1 MKQTLKKKLK
11 RAFPAP
17 EPIAKETFFK
27 TIPKPQISNFEFI
40 RLQAG
45 YIPIWVWGISLA
57 TFMVALFSAYF
68 MEKDTLWIISACIP
82 FVALS
87 AVTENNKSSVYRMA
101 ELEMATRFS
110 LKNVVLARLGIIG
123 TMHLL
128 LIALLCPFVYIDQVA
143 ITIHAG
149 VYLLVPYLLTTFL
162 SLACTRKLRGPE
174 ATYLCM
180 GIAVTISGLN
190 ILSQSKFYIYYEQEY
205 FHWWIIL
212 LIILFA
218 LTVSGYY
225 KTIQNTEDLTWNL
238 F

>member
-1 MKQTLKKKLK
+1 
-11 RAFPAP
+11 
-17 EPIAKETFFK
+17 
-27 TIPKPQISNFEFI
+27 
-40 RLQAG
+40 
-45 YIPIWVWGISLA
+45 
-57 TFMVALFSAYF
+57 MVALFSAYF
-68 MEKDTLWIISACIP
+68 MEKDTLWSISACIP

-87 AVTENNKSSVYRMA
+87 AITENNRSSVYRMA

-128 LIALLCPFVYIDQVA
+128 LIALLCPFVYIDQAA

-162 SLACTRKLRGPE
+162 SLTCTRKLHGPE

-190 ILSQSKFYIYYEQEY
+190 ILSQSKFYIYYGQ
-205 FHWWIIL
+205 
-212 LIILFA
+212 
-218 LTVSGYY
+218 
-225 KTIQNTEDLTWNL
+225 DLPHAAQWRL
-238 F
+238 WPFRR